1 MLLSNIQKFGLTLNK
16 AASVRSREID
26 WDVDYAVLS
35 STGELKSAFGGI
47 PLRISPPNLNEVM
60 GKKGIATIKQGA
72 TTYRMY
78 SEPIVDIK
86 GHLVGTIIIPKDVT
100 LEQQA
105 MYQQDLFNMGLVAF
119 AFLVS
124 LSLTL
129 VFLIGE
135 LTSRHNTLAIEDA
148 LKVGESKTVEFK
160 STYHWDIKLEKPK
173 DERRFDV
180 LRSIA
185 GFLNTEG
192 GNLYIGVSE
201 DHSGRPV
208 LRGLE
213 EDLKLVNNSRDKLQ
227 RSLHDL
233 ITTRIG
239 SEFSSLII
247 DRIEVMQDKL
257 CWIVTVDSS
266 PEPVFVRWKAPGKEE
281 KKFFVR
287 EGPKTSDLD
296 NERTYRYIK
305 NKWG

>member
-1 MLLSNIQKFGLTLNK
+1 
-16 AASVRSREID
+16 
-26 WDVDYAVLS
+26 
-35 STGELKSAFGGI
+35 
-47 PLRISPPNLNEVM
+47 M
-60 GKKGIATIKQGA
+60 GKKGITTIKYGA
-72 TTYRMY
+72 TSYKMY
-78 SEPIVDIK
+78 SEPIVDTK
-86 GHLVGTIIIPKDVT
+86 GRPVGTIIIPKDVT

-105 MYQQDLFNMGLVAF
+105 MYQQDLFNVALVAF
-119 AFLVS
+119 ALLVS
-124 LSLTL
+124 LALTF
-129 VFLIGE
+129 VFLMGE
-135 LTSRHNTLAIEDA
+135 LTRRQSTLAIEDA

-160 STYHWDIKLEKPK
+160 SSYHWDTKLEKQK

-180 LRSIA
+180 LKSIA

-201 DHSGRPV
+201 DSSGKPI

-213 EDLKLVNNSRDKLQ
+213 EDLKLVQNSKDKLQ

-233 ITTRIG
+233 ITARIG
-239 SEFSSLII
+239 SEYSSLIT
-247 DRIEVMQDKL
+247 DRIEAMQDKL

-266 PEPVFVRWKAPGKEE
+266 PEPAFVRWKAAGESKEQ
-281 KKFFVR
+281 KKFFIR